1 MLWNAETSCANSGD
15 HCALSFL
22 SVTETVTDSKSKE
35 TSPISSSNSKLAYR
49 LKNAVNEV
57 PDPPE
62 YIVVPV

>member
-35 TSPISSSNSKLAYR
+35 TSPILSSNSNSLYV
-49 LKNAVNEV
+49 LYVYVNCPEVAVPANSCC
-57 PDPPE
+57 
-62 YIVVPV
+62 